1 MPEPRLGIDLR
12 LLNQDEVHSSMIY
25 LPIFIQ
31 NRPTLP
37 SDRTGD
43 RWSLFAIY
51 DLLEMFLLVQK
62 RGAQCRD
69 EENRLMFSEERSNH
83 TLQCNSCSRRPEIL
97 TGVIIPEFQSDLLES
112 SGVEE
117 SRHDKSTDPVT
128 TIAPV
133 MSLTSLLPG
142 RNIPPLSQG
151 WILILL
157 TLCWLLGTGSKIS
170 PL

>member
-1 MPEPRLGIDLR
+1 
-12 LLNQDEVHSSMIY
+12 MIY

-31 NRPTLP
+31 NKSNLRPTLL

-51 DLLEMFLLVQK
+51 DLLEMFLLVQE

-69 EENRLMFSEERSNH
+69 EENRLMFSVRSNH
-83 TLQCNSCSRRPEIL
+83 TLHCNSCSPRPEIL

-151 WILILL
+151 SILILL
-157 TLCWLLGTGSKIS
+157 TLCWFAGTGSKIS
-170 PL
+170 PLYILDRWGPKNP